1 MLFNLILANITIFLC
16 FFFLFYVVFNSLFT
30 IPVKI
35 KNARL
40 KLAFLVLT
48 SAPITVAN
56 GAIEMQPVVTD
67 KTINDLRK

>member
-40 KLAFLVLT
+40 KLALLVPT
-48 SAPITVAN
+48 SAPITNAN

-67 KTINDLRK
+67 KKINDL

>member
-1 MLFNLILANITIFLC
+1 MLFNLLLANITIFLC
-16 FFFLFYVVFNSLFT
+16 FLFLFYVVFNSLFT

-40 KLAFLVLT
+40 KLALLVPT
-48 SAPITVAN
+48 SAPITNAN

-67 KTINDLRK
+67 KKINDL

>member
-30 IPVKI
+30 VPVKI

-40 KLAFLVLT
+40 KLALLVPT
-48 SAPITVAN
+48 SAPITVAS

-67 KTINDLRK
+67 KTINDLWK

>member
-30 IPVKI
+30 VPVKI

-40 KLAFLVLT
+40 KLALLVPT